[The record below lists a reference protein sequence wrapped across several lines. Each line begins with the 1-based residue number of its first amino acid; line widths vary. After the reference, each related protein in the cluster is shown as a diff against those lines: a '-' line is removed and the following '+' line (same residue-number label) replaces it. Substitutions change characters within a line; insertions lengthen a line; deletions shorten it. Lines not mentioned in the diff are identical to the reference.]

1 MKNSSYQNIFNYVKS
16 NFSENEITPYDLNEF
31 KHIIT
36 KENIILSLKEI
47 LSDDELATKIAS
59 RSYSHTLGFDKI
71 VLVDLSKD
79 VNKDLPK
86 VQLRLHIWEPDN
98 LSVPIVESLHEH
110 SFDFISHVLTGNL
123 ENQIFSV
130 DNTDNI
136 LNNIFN
142 KIKRLY
148 QIISNDEKVFINSQI
163 EIIEAIKLQTQ
174 GSTQLTD
181 LYMLE
186 TYNLNKLLEITGFT
200 ELECFQLASIQG
212 QYVSNRVRGE
222 NKAYKHIFTENKQVY
237 PSSVEHHDEGAY
249 YFHSYINPHRL
260 YYDNSVTNSTIL
272 ITTPTPLN
280 PQGGSFQRPTY
291 IESEEINYEKIKINL
306 NDFKLKILNL
316 IDILEENHATHIL
329 SNDEYKGLL
338 EDITSQ
344 RDMLAQVIDTI
355 KYEKIRFDNA
365 KIDNIDL
372 EYHAHNYE
380 ESKKELLLERGHLKH
395 LMNVKNNSKRL

>member
-1 MKNSSYQNIFNYVKS
+1 MKNISYQNVFNYVKS
-16 NFSENEITPYDLNEF
+16 NFSDNQITPYDLDAF
-31 KHIIT
+31 KDIIT

-47 LSDDELATKIAS
+47 LCDDELAHKIAS

-71 VLVDLSKD
+71 VLVDLAKD
-79 VNKDLPK
+79 VNKELPK

-130 DNTDNI
+130 DNTDNN
-136 LNNIFN
+136 LDTIFN
-142 KIKRLY
+142 KIKLLY
-148 QIISNDEKVFINSQI
+148 QSISNDEKSFINSQV

-186 TYNLNKLLEITGFT
+186 NYNLDRLIEITGFT
-200 ELECFQLASIQG
+200 EIECFQLASIQG
-212 QYVSNRVRGE
+212 RYVSNRVRGE
-222 NKAYKHIFTENKQVY
+222 NTAYKHIFTENKQVY
-237 PSSVEHHDEGAY
+237 PSDVNHHDEGAY
-249 YFHSYINPHRL
+249 YFHSYLNPHRL

-291 IESEEINYEKIKINL
+291 IESEEINYDKIKINL
-306 NDFKLKILNL
+306 NDFKLKIFNL
-316 IDILEENHATHIL
+316 IEILEEKHIEYSL
-329 SNDEYKGLL
+329 TNYEYKCLL

-344 RDMLAQVIDTI
+344 RDMLTQVIDTI
-355 KYEKIRFDNA
+355 KYEKIRLENA
-365 KIDNIDL
+365 LIDKIDL
-372 EYHAHNYE
+372 EYHTLNHK
-380 ESKKELLLERGHLKH
+380 ESEKELLLERAHLKH
-395 LMNVKNNSKRL
+395 LMNVKNNSKRI